1 MRKAM
6 GKRQRK
12 IRAEVLLLAAVL
24 GLLFVSGLGLT
35 VQAGRAAPEG
45 CSLQKGMLA
54 AGFCFP
60 LEGNGWRVSDG
71 YGWRSDP
78 FTGEKTFHRGID
90 LACAEGTPVRAVTDG
105 VVASARHSGSYG
117 NVLRLCHDGGTE
129 TVYAHLQYLYVRP
142 GEVVQAGQRL
152 GTAGQ
157 TGRATGAHL
166 HLELLFGDVVYD
178 PSAVLEGGGR

>member
-1 MRKAM
+1 MRNVM
-6 GKRQRK
+6 GKRRRK
-12 IRAEVLLLAAVL
+12 IAVSVWTGAIFVMLLA
-24 GLLFVSGLGLT
+24 GMLGLT

-45 CSLQKGMLA
+45 CSLQKGELA

-60 LEGNGWRVSDG
+60 LEGNSWRVSDG

-78 FTGEKTFHRGID
+78 FTGEETFHRGID
-90 LACAEGTPVRAVTDG
+90 LACAEGTPVRAVMDG
-105 VVASARHSGSYG
+105 VVASARYSGSYG
-117 NVLRLCHDGGTE
+117 NVLRLCHNDGTE

-166 HLELLFGDVVYD
+166 HLELLSGEVVYD
-178 PSAVLEGGGR
+178 PSAVLEGDGQ

>member
-1 MRKAM
+1 MRKTM
-6 GKRQRK
+6 GKRRRK
-12 IRAEVLLLAAVL
+12 IRAGLWMAAVL
-24 GLLFVSGLGLT
+24 GLFFVSVLGLT
-35 VQAGRAAPEG
+35 AQAGRAAPEG
-45 CSLQKGMLA
+45 CSLQKGKLA

-71 YGWRSDP
+71 YGWRNDP
-78 FTGEKTFHRGID
+78 FTGEETFHRGID
-90 LACAEGTPVRAVTDG
+90 LACAESTPVRAVMDG

-142 GEVVQAGQRL
+142 GEVVQAGQLL

-166 HLELLFGDVVYD
+166 HLELRSGGVVYD
-178 PSAVLEGGGR
+178 PSAVLEGGG